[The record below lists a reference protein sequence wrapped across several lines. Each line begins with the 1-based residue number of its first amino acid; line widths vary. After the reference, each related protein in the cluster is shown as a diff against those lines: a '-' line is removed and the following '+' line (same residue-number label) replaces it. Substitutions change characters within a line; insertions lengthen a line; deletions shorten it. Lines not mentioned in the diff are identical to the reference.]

1 MKIKQLFKKAF
12 TMVELVIVIAA
23 VAVLAATSV
32 GIYFGVMN
40 SKPDEQSL
48 SVQEQVITLWE
59 GYISDSTKYYDD
71 IENKAFEFCT
81 EYASKKG
88 INVELNYRVLEFDDF
103 VSSIVEANDIKR
115 AYDPSGNAKEAV
127 IIKIDTTYPS
137 FFVSTAYSVLKV
149 NLPQPTEEML
159 IKEIV

>member
-1 MKIKQLFKKAF
+1 MKIKQLIKKAF

-40 SKPDEQSL
+40 NKPDEQSL
-48 SVQEQVITLWE
+48 SVQEQVISLWE
-59 GYISDSTKYYDD
+59 GYISDSTKYYDE
-71 IENKAFEFCT
+71 IEKKAFEFCT

-88 INVELNYRVLEFDDF
+88 INVDLNYRVLEYDDF
-103 VSSIVEANDIKR
+103 VSTIVEANGGIQK

-127 IIKIDTTYPS
+127 IIKIEVCNAKT
-137 FFVSTAYSVLKV
+137 L
-149 NLPQPTEEML
+149 
-159 IKEIV
+159 